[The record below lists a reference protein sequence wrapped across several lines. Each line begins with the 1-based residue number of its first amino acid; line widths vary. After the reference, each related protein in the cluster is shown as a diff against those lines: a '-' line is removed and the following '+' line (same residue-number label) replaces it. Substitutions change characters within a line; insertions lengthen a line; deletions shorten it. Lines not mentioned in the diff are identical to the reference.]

1 MNVARYCMP
10 LCVALLSAVALAQVN
25 GSINGTVTDAGQAAM
40 PAAVLTLK
48 NTQTGDLRR
57 AISSE
62 GGFFTFIDVARGEYS
77 ITVTA
82 QGFRELQLGPLV
94 LTVGQQLTV
103 RPRLEVGSV
112 SETIEVQGTPPPV
125 VTSSSSVSQLVD
137 TKRIEQLPLN
147 GRNAL
152 QLVALLPGVVNAG
165 TGGQFG
171 ATQSTFSTSGG
182 RNIDMNFTLDGG
194 YNMNSFYSIA
204 NEYPNP
210 DALQE
215 FSTTTRNYTAAF
227 GRGTS
232 SVAAVTRSGTNQF
245 HGSAFEFL
253 RNTELD
259 ARSFFSATRADFKRN
274 QYGGTFGGPI
284 VKNRLFF
291 FLGYQG
297 TKVRGTPG
305 DVGYRT
311 LNSRERNGDFSA
323 VATPLR
329 DPDN

>member
-1 MNVARYCMP
+1 M
-10 LCVALLSAVALAQVN
+10 
-25 GSINGTVTDAGQAAM
+25 
-40 PAAVLTLK
+40 
-48 NTQTGDLRR
+48 
-57 AISSE
+57 
-62 GGFFTFIDVARGEYS
+62 
-77 ITVTA
+77 
-82 QGFRELQLGPLV
+82 GPLE
-94 LTVGQQLTV
+94 LTVGEQMTV
-103 RPRLEVGSV
+103 SPKLELGTL
-112 SETIEVQGTPPPV
+112 SEVVEVQSAAPPV
-125 VTSSSSVSQLVD
+125 TTSNSSVSQLVD

-165 TGGQFG
+165 NAGQFG
-171 ATQSTFSTSGG
+171 ATQVTFSTSGG

-259 ARSFFSATRADFKRN
+259 ARSFFSAKRADFKRN

-305 DVGYRT
+305 DVRYRT
-311 LNSRERNGDFSA
+311 LNAASGPAISPAVRRRCETPITETRRFPEIRFLRTESGLSQPSICRSICQRQTAAPTSIPSLLRVTGWIRTSGSA
-323 VATPLR
+323 AWIT
-329 DPDN
+329 